1 MEQLDSLEA
10 NERETFTVQLRNAK
24 ATDVASIVT
33 DFVEEEQ
40 RKLVGTLSDEQLG
53 SATRLLERE
62 ITIKG
67 DEKTNTVLV
76 SASPRHSERV
86 RQLLE
91 QLDVDPPQ
99 VLIGVM
105 LAEVTLDRSSADGL
119 EANVTAGGGTARGTL
134 GFGLGM
140 QVLDFRLW
148 TLHFELWTWGFGF
161 RVLAIGL

>member
-1 MEQLDSLEA
+1 MGQYRALIGGEYNYNSMDDSVSHLLV
-10 NERETFTVQLRNAK
+10 NS
-24 ATDVASIVT
+24 VAAS
-33 DFVEEEQ
+33 
-40 RKLVGTLSDEQLG
+40 VGTLSDEQLG

-105 LAEVTLDRSSADGL
+105 LAA
-119 EANVTAGGGTARGTL
+119 
-134 GFGLGM
+134 
-140 QVLDFRLW
+140 
-148 TLHFELWTWGFGF
+148 LHMSITSN
-161 RVLAIGL
+161 